1 MTVARLDRLL
11 VDTGFLVAYGLRNDP
26 FYSAA
31 DRFLKHYKGALVTT
45 APVIVETCFFFGA
58 AGRRHILEW
67 VHQGS
72 LAVVEVPIAAYP
84 DLSAIIGKYSD
95 REMDLADAALVWL
108 AGESGLRHILT
119 VDERDFGVYRLK
131 GGKRFEVIPWM
142 R

>member
-1 MTVARLDRLL
+1 LDRLL

-31 DRFLKHYKGALVTT
+31 NRFLKDYKGDLVTA
-45 APVIVETCFFFGA
+45 APVIVETCFFFGPV
-58 AGRRHILEW
+58 GKRHLLEW

-72 LAVVEVPIAAYP
+72 ISVVDVPVASYP
-84 DLSAIIGKYSD
+84 DLSAIIGEYSARD
-95 REMDLADAALVWL
+95 MDLADAALVWL
-108 AGESGLRHILT
+108 AVETGLRRILT

-131 GGKRFEVIPWM
+131 GGKRFEVIPWT